1 METNAYSDMLWFN
14 CVKTETMTYR
24 KHDLQK
30 KKKKEC
36 SQMGIAQKM
45 EGGRNSSLFCL
56 IYNYNSLF
64 LTSLAA

>member
-1 METNAYSDMLWFN
+1 
-14 CVKTETMTYR
+14 
-24 KHDLQK
+24 
-30 KKKKEC
+30 
-36 SQMGIAQKM
+36 MGIAQKM